1 MADEK
6 YINQT
11 LLEGLQVFEKF
22 MTELSP
28 FVTYTIGDLVEIFGH
43 DYNKLMR
50 IVKTLQHAGFV
61 QVDETGKR
69 YAISRRVLE
78 LPLRYLRALH
88 EEHLKIKTAVET
100 FEIFP
105 HESGEKN
112 PKP

>member
-1 MADEK
+1 MAEEK

-28 FVTYTIGDLVEIFGH
+28 FTAYTVGELSEIFGH
-43 DYNKLMR
+43 EYNKTLR
-50 IVKTLQHAGFV
+50 IVRTLQHIGFV
-61 QVDETGKR
+61 QVDESGKK
-69 YAISRRVLE
+69 YSISRRVLE

-88 EEHLKIKTAVET
+88 AEHLKIKTAVET

-105 HESGEKN
+105 HEPGEKN